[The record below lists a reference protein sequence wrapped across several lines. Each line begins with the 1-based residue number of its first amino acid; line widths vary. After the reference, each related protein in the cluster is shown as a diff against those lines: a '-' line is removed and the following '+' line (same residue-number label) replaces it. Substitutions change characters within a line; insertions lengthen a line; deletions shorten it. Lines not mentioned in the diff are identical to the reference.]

1 MKKSVKF
8 RKVVNNRQ
16 NSPTKGKVYGRAV
29 YSNIVHTADLCEEIE
44 EKCTLTDVDVTAT
57 VTALVS
63 SMAKHLC
70 SGDKVVLDGFG
81 SFKVGIRTSP
91 ADTAEKFGVGNIK
104 GTYIIYQPVT
114 ELVNG
119 HRVKSL
125 LKDIKVEEMPKY
137 SGLEDDDDSNNPSGE
152 GNGGNTSAGDNTS
165 TGGNKGTGGSTSSG
179 DSKGDSGSGSTP
191 GSGSSSGDNIENME

>member
-8 RKVVNNRQ
+8 RKVVNNRK

-137 SGLEDDDDSNNPSGE
+137 SGLGDDDDENGGTTPSG
-152 GNGGNTSAGDNTS
+152 S
-165 TGGNKGTGGSTSSG
+165 NKGNSDSDKDNPGSGNPGSGSQTGGSGTG
-179 DSKGDSGSGSTP
+179 
-191 GSGSSSGDNIENME
+191 GSGSSSDGDSGSVGL

>member
-1 MKKSVKF
+1 MKTNSVKF

-81 SFKVGIRTSP
+81 SFKVGIRTTP
-91 ADTAEKFGVGNIK
+91 ANTAEEFGANNIK
-104 GTYIIYQPVT
+104 DTYVIYQPVT
-114 ELVNG
+114 ELVKG

-125 LKDIKVEEMPKY
+125 LKNIKVEEMPKY
-137 SGLEDDDDSNNPSGE
+137 SGLEEDNGTDDKNN
-152 GNGGNTSAGDNTS
+152 
-165 TGGNKGTGGSTSSG
+165 TGGSTNAG
-179 DSKGDSGSGSTP
+179 GSGSQTG
-191 GSGSSSGDNIENME
+191 GSGSDNGASGSDDGDDSVGL

>member
-1 MKKSVKF
+1 MKNSVKF
-8 RKVVNNRQ
+8 RKVVNNRK

-29 YSNIVHTADLCEEIE
+29 YSNIVHINDLCEEIE

-57 VTALVS
+57 VTALIS

-91 ADTAEKFGVGNIK
+91 ADTADKFGVGNIK

-114 ELVNG
+114 ELING

-137 SGLEDDDDSNNPSGE
+137 AGLEDDDANKPSGSDTGKTDTNPSGSDSDK
-152 GNGGNTSAGDNTS
+152 GGSS
-165 TGGNKGTGGSTSSG
+165 SQPGGST
-179 DSKGDSGSGSTP
+179 GSGSD
-191 GSGSSSGDNIENME
+191 GDDSHASL

>member
-29 YSNIVHTADLCEEIE
+29 YSNIVHTADLCEEFE
-44 EKCTLTDVDVTAT
+44 EKCTLTDVTA
-57 VTALVS
+57 TALVS

-137 SGLEDDDDSNNPSGE
+137 SGLEDDEENGGTTHPSG
-152 GNGGNTSAGDNTS
+152 DNQ
-165 TGGNKGTGGSTSSG
+165 GTGGSSSSG
-179 DSKGDSGSGSTP
+179 DKGNTGGSVSNPGSGSGSA
-191 GSGSSSGDNIENME
+191 DNVEGMD

>member
-8 RKVVNNRQ
+8 RKVVNNRK

-137 SGLEDDDDSNNPSGE
+137 SGLGDDDDENDKPSSGGSGSE
-152 GNGGNTSAGDNTS
+152 GA
-165 TGGNKGTGGSTSSG
+165 GTGGS
-179 DSKGDSGSGSTP
+179 GSNTE
-191 GSGSSSGDNIENME
+191 GSGSSTGGSGSSQGGNSGSDGDHTDME